1 MLDRVTSLP
10 EGTLQHRNLILQML
24 RPAAQDFLRERLVT
38 RQMSAGEVIY
48 ESGSP
53 FFQAVFPH
61 SGVISLMME
70 MEDGRIVE
78 EASVGLEGFIG
89 LQHIIGVRVAPWRAV
104 VQIPGYASWLST
116 AELNM
121 AIVQFACV
129 KEAMMRY
136 GISLLAQTMQA
147 VACTKTHS
155 AVQRVSRWLLHAAD
169 RVSGQKFALT
179 QQALASILGL
189 RRATVS
195 DVCSHLQ
202 RMGALE
208 YSRGVISILDRASL
222 KAHACECYDRV
233 RRETVLVETA
243 NELEQY

>member
-1 MLDRVTSLP
+1 MLDRITSQP
-10 EGTLQHRNLILQML
+10 AGMSEHRNMVLQML
-24 RPAAQDFLRERLVT
+24 RPVAQEFLRERLVT

-53 FFQAVFPH
+53 FYQAVFPH
-61 SGVISLMME
+61 SGVISLMTE
-70 MEDGRIVE
+70 MEDGRVVE

-89 LQHIIGVRVAPWRAV
+89 LQHIIGVKMAPWRAV
-104 VQIPGYASWLST
+104 VQIPGYASWLSI
-116 AELNM
+116 AELNV

-129 KEAMMRY
+129 KEAMIRY

-155 AVQRVSRWLLHAAD
+155 AIQRVSRWLLHAAD
-169 RVSGQKFALT
+169 RVHEQKFVLT
-179 QQALASILGL
+179 QQALSGVLGL

-195 DVCSHLQ
+195 DVCSRLQ
-202 RMGALE
+202 RIGALE
-208 YSRGVISILDRASL
+208 YSRGVISILDRERL

-233 RRETVLVETA
+233 RQESMLVE
-243 NELEQY
+243 QY